1 MPLIRR
7 WWNQPDH
14 YGWLSTY
21 LTGLGALPA
30 ARVVM
35 VLTVVSLGA
44 LPVTLTLS
52 PAGPQDA
59 LSRVTA
65 VAIAVCCA
73 ALASL
78 WVTRTWPSKRRSSL
92 FVIVSVL
99 CISAACLIVAPQPGL
114 TSCTVFA
121 AIGGYIAFFHT
132 ARVMMVNF
140 LVAFATAAVLAA
152 RLAGTDA
159 VLAVAMLVLV
169 LVANISVPFT
179 CQALIQVLG
188 IDALN
193 SRTDPL
199 TGLLNRRAFYRQA
212 GELVDHTSAGDTR
225 FLMIAMVDLDK
236 FKVLNDTKGHAVG
249 DRALV
254 SVGRALR
261 DNTRRSAVVARAGG
275 EEFLIAD
282 LITDADAA
290 ALAERLR
297 LAVVRTPWRLSASIG
312 TVTVAAAGVP
322 AHARPDALDNLIA
335 VADDAM
341 YEAKRAGGN
350 QSRHRRLD
358 DIAEADVA

>member
-1 MPLIRR
+1 
-7 WWNQPDH
+7 
-14 YGWLSTY
+14 LSTY

-44 LPVTLTLS
+44 VPLALMHS
-52 PAGPQDA
+52 PAGPQGVPE
-59 LSRVTA
+59 RVTA
-65 VAIAVCCA
+65 VSIAVCCA
-73 ALASL
+73 ALAAL
-78 WVTRTWPSKRRSSL
+78 WVTRSWPSKRRSAL
-92 FVIVSVL
+92 FVVASVL

-132 ARVMMVNF
+132 ARFMMVNF
-140 LVAFATAAVLAA
+140 LVAFATASVLAARVAVDDAVLAA
-152 RLAGTDA
+152 
-159 VLAVAMLVLV
+159 AMLVLV
-169 LVANISVPFT
+169 IVANISVPFT

-212 GELVDHTSAGDTR
+212 GDLMDHTSAGDDR
-225 FLMIAMVDLDK
+225 FLVIVMLDLDK
-236 FKVLNDTKGHAVG
+236 FKVLNDTSGHAVG

-254 SVGRALR
+254 AVGRALR
-261 DNTRRSAVVARAGG
+261 DNTRRRAVVARAGG

-282 LITDADAA
+282 LLTGADATV
-290 ALAERLR
+290 LAERLR

-312 TVTVAAAGVP
+312 TVTVAVAALA
-322 AHARPDALDNLIA
+322 AHTRPDALDNLIA

-350 QSRHRRLD
+350 QSRNRTLD
-358 DIAEADVA
+358 DIAAA